1 MILSERLTQW
11 MSVGRTVRKSLSVF
25 VLIHD
30 VCDAVLHLAG
40 YTSFLM
46 REPSAYEDSN
56 FGDSLHL
63 LASQIYEI
71 PDSAFFTPCNMRGGF
86 RAAVLRSNES

>member
-1 MILSERLTQW
+1 MILLERLTQR
-11 MSVGRTVRKSLSVF
+11 MSVGRTVRKSLLLF

-30 VCDAVLHLAG
+30 AFDAILHLAG

-46 REPSAYEDSN
+46 RESSAYEDSN
-56 FGDSLHL
+56 FSYSLHL

-71 PDSAFFTPCNMRGGF
+71 PGSAFFTPCNMRGGF